1 MEAEKKRIKELI
13 DLLGVDIDIDD
24 IPLSACRPILD
35 TLAGELKTIVSD
47 L

>member
-13 DLLGVDIDIDD
+13 DLLGADIDTDD
-24 IPLSACRPILD
+24 IPPTAYRPILD
-35 TLAGELKTIVSD
+35 TLASELKTIVSD